1 LVRSHWPVHISP
13 DPAVAVVIVVVVA
26 AAVGVVAVDDD
37 DVVVAVAAIIVAV
50 SFPSPPAVL
59 ALLPVHERERI
70 EALVEPISPEC
81 GAALDVPGP
90 GPELR
95 EPERGGD
102 ARRVRGV
109 RRVHLVGIDEHG
121 GSAQLVGCQDAV
133 QGLPGLAHPRNVG
146 RIDDENER
154 VRALEVVAV
163 AGSYIAIN
171 RAKVRTDG
179 RIRGLVCVR
188 MIARDSKQEGYF
200 HSTTGSVAQPSESPI
215 PTSATTTTT
224 TTTTVTTPS
233 PTATATATHRH
244 RGRILSWPPTSQTF
258 IVTLLY

>member
-1 LVRSHWPVHISP
+1 LIRLSDSAQSRMCPRPGLSNKIFSPADVTRLSHLLFILVRSLWPVHISP
-13 DPAVAVVIVVVVA
+13 DPAVVVVVVVVVIVVV
-26 AAVGVVAVDDD
+26 AVVVVVVVAVVVDDDD
-37 DVVVAVAAIIVAV
+37 DVVAVAAAAVVVVAIIAAVA
-50 SFPSPPAVL
+50 FPSPPAVL
-59 ALLPVHERERI
+59 ALLLVHERERI
-70 EALVEPISPEC
+70 EALIQPVPPEC

-109 RRVHLVGIDEHG
+109 RRVHLVGKDKHG

-146 RIDDENER
+146 RVDNENQR

-163 AGSYIAIN
+163 GGSYIAIN

-179 RIRGLVCVR
+179 RIWC
-188 MIARDSKQEGYF
+188 A
-200 HSTTGSVAQPSESPI
+200 SV
-215 PTSATTTTT
+215 
-224 TTTTVTTPS
+224 
-233 PTATATATHRH
+233 
-244 RGRILSWPPTSQTF
+244 
-258 IVTLLY
+258 